1 MCEQTLTDYWQRK
14 PSDHTDKRTSGNSG
28 KLMADL
34 HYGDYGSKQKKNIF
48 YVLKIPSLEQFSP

>member
-1 MCEQTLTDYWQRK
+1 
-14 PSDHTDKRTSGNSG
+14 
-28 KLMADL
+28 MADL